1 MNMAEQVVQ
10 ERTDQQYKQSE
21 TGQTKPQQGSSP
33 LQTPRGS
40 THIDSAVVAK
50 IAGVAA
56 QEIEGVQMGG
66 SAQRT
71 VGGLMERVGGGGG
84 GQSRGVSVD
93 VGEVETA
100 IDLTLAIEYG
110 KAIPQITEAV
120 RRNVID
126 RVENLV
132 GLRVTEVNV
141 NVDNVYFEGQQQS
154 RDVEEE
160 PAQEEPRVR

>member
-1 MNMAEQVVQ
+1 MAEQVVQ
-10 ERTDQQYKQSE
+10 ERTEQQHPE
-21 TGQTKPQQGSSP
+21 TGQTRQRQGSSP

-56 QEIEGVQMGG
+56 QEIDGVQMGG

-71 VGGLMERVGGGGG
+71 MGGLMERVGGGGG

-110 KAIPQITEAV
+110 KVIPQITEAV
-120 RRNVID
+120 RRNVIE

-141 NVDNVYFEGQQQS
+141 NVDNVYFEGQQYS
-154 RDVEEE
+154 RELQDES
-160 PAQEEPRVR
+160 AQEEPRVR